1 MRWWNQ
7 FEWSCSFCLFC
18 SFNLTSFLLLLLA
31 TSTTDIPAC
40 FLAGV
45 GIKKRGVQF
54 IVAIERRT
62 LEKESM
68 CSVQIR
74 EIPST
79 GSWVSRRS
87 DVLVFHLPIFYR
99 QFPTGYYGHSR
110 AKSRI
115 DLCDYYRQLARPEP
129 PKKFLERQNVGMI
142 FSLSFSAK
150 YRSDLTVEWSNYA
163 SVLSTW

>member
-1 MRWWNQ
+1 MKSVWVKLLL
-7 FEWSCSFCLFC
+7 LFILFFQ
-18 SFNLTSFLLLLLA
+18 SYFLLLLLA
-31 TSTTDIPAC
+31 TSTSDIPAC

-54 IVAIERRT
+54 IVAIEKRT

-87 DVLVFHLPIFYR
+87 DVFVFHLPIFYR

-129 PKKFLERQNVGMI
+129 PKKFLERQNVGVI
-142 FSLSFSAK
+142 FFLSLSVK
-150 YRSDLTVEWSNYA
+150 HRSDLTVEWSDYT